1 MNICKL
7 LLLPLQAI
15 CKDFGNI
22 SYENPS
28 LQDITYPSFILQ
40 DYKWLKAIY
49 FLTTIAF
56 WLHTQSVLLCVVSIT
71 QISHY
76 GKLMTLHKLISFAL
90 ELTSQIKQNSP
101 LRNHAVPGLFFKNY
115 SGDEFS
121 IFFTFLW
128 QSLWVY

>member
-15 CKDFGNI
+15 CKDFGNV

-56 WLHTQSVLLCVVSIT
+56 
-71 QISHY
+71 
-76 GKLMTLHKLISFAL
+76 
-90 ELTSQIKQNSP
+90 
-101 LRNHAVPGLFFKNY
+101 
-115 SGDEFS
+115 
-121 IFFTFLW
+121 
-128 QSLWVY
+128 